1 MDYDGHKAKKEK
13 SPKELM
19 PNLLALELPSHVIV
33 VKEGGA
39 SEMRSHL
46 GVPFY
51 QKPLSPLGDLHTK
64 REREREIMFPH
75 HLPLEYL

>member
-33 VKEGGA
+33 VKGRW
-39 SEMRSHL
+39 SL
-46 GVPFY
+46 GNEVSSRC
-51 QKPLSPLGDLHTK
+51 PLLPKATFPLRRPPHS
-64 REREREIMFPH
+64 EREREIVFPH